1 MSLAMKGRRR
11 KTLNAGEIEEFL
23 SELNSNNSENYNPNI
38 VNNNNNNNTN
48 SNNDNKNTKPNH
60 DNDNIDNDSMENMI
74 RKFSKLA
81 YSPNNAYF
89 HTNTDDF
96 TTTIARKMHI
106 TTGILTINS
115 YYNDSYYYN
124 CIY

>member
-1 MSLAMKGRRR
+1 MKGRRR

>member
-38 VNNNNNNNTN
+38 VNNTNTN
-48 SNNDNKNTKPNH
+48 SNNDNKNTKLNH
-60 DNDNIDNDSMENMI
+60 DNDNIDNDIIENMI

-81 YSPNNAYF
+81 YITNNAYF

-106 TTGILTINS
+106 TTGILSIN
-115 YYNDSYYYN
+115 
-124 CIY
+124 